1 VRPGAGFLQ
10 VLVNLFDIRAIDLNL
25 GYGKIPYHFTRSYD
39 QQRAAELEDSKM
51 ATPARFDLKLD
62 KDEKELFAEAA
73 SLMGTSMAG
82 FVRAAA
88 KEKARAL
95 IEQESRLTL
104 SRRDFVGLSK
114 ALDGAFAP
122 NQPLQEALDTARQT
136 VRRA

>member
-1 VRPGAGFLQ
+1 
-10 VLVNLFDIRAIDLNL
+10 
-25 GYGKIPYHFTRSYD
+25 
-39 QQRAAELEDSKM
+39 M
-51 ATPARFDLKLD
+51 ATQARFDLKLD

-73 SLMGTSMAG
+73 TLMGTTMAG

-88 KEKARAL
+88 KEKARSL
-95 IEQESRLTL
+95 IDQESRLTL
-104 SRRDFVGLSK
+104 SRRDFVALSN